1 MFESVNLDSVSEIPI
16 SQSKPTRY
24 NIKTNNN
31 LNMSILARIIPEQSF
46 LLVLFNGAI
55 AGQYKNAPKFSRWS
69 WAEKAGYSFIAI
81 DDPVV
86 SQIGETNLAWYIGT
100 ESFDV
105 QDSVSEIIA
114 SITSQLDISH
124 SDVVFYGSS
133 GGGFA
138 SLMAAIRLRGSGCIV
153 SNPQTNILKYHK
165 TSVDKYINSA
175 FRNDTNSTH
184 EKYLERFSAIEKIN
198 NVKYLP
204 TVYYKQ
210 NITDKNHFKK
220 HYLPFQE
227 KYTELMSIAESYP
240 NRLFIELFSDID
252 GHSAISNQEQFE
264 REINFIANHITSNK
278 NENYSLEKGF
288 TDNLEL
294 GNKINWLKTLEPIAK
309 KILISGTLLKVN
321 KPKPALLAL
330 QIQDDNYNNVEE
342 IGFKYSKGL
351 KCAFKYIYLET
362 NDCTF
367 HIEIPKNKNIIISKI
382 GIMKWNHEQ
391 EIIAKDLKIEIR
403 NED

>member
-1 MFESVNLDSVSEIPI
+1 
-16 SQSKPTRY
+16 
-24 NIKTNNN
+24 
-31 LNMSILARIIPEQSF
+31 MSILARIIPDQSF

-69 WAEKAGYSFIAI
+69 WAEKAGFSFIAI

-86 SQIGETNLAWYIGT
+86 SQIGQTNLGWYIGT

-105 QDSVSEIIA
+105 QDSISDIIE
-114 SITSQLDISH
+114 SITSKLNIAH

-138 SLMAAIRLRGSGCIV
+138 SLMAAIRLHGSGCIV
-153 SNPQTNILKYHK
+153 SNPQTNILRYHK

-175 FRNDTNSTH
+175 FKKDTNNAR
-184 EKYLERFSAIEKIN
+184 EKYLERLSAVEKIN
-198 NVKYLP
+198 NEKYLP

-227 KYTELMSIAESYP
+227 KYTELMSRAECYP

-264 REINFIANHITSNK
+264 REINFIANYIISNK
-278 NENYSLEKGF
+278 NENYYLEKRIPDSLELVN
-288 TDNLEL
+288 T
-294 GNKINWLKTLEPIAK
+294 INWVKTIEPFANR
-309 KILISGTLLKVN
+309 ILISGTLLNVN

-330 QIQDDNYNNVEE
+330 QIQDNNYDNIEE

-351 KCAFKYIYLET
+351 KCAFKYIHLET

-367 HIEIPKNKNIIISKI
+367 SIEIPKSKNIIISKI

-391 EIIAKDLKIEIR
+391 NIIAKGLTIEIH